1 MIGGFKHAWVARDQA
16 TILYICLLR
25 CAQLAGA
32 AHQASCAAR
41 SSLVLRTRLPALA
54 LRIVEVWA
62 AAQLLKSTL
71 RAFYFIHS

>member
-1 MIGGFKHAWVARDQA
+1 MLGSRA
-16 TILYICLLR
+16 TKLLFFIYV
-25 CAQLAGA
+25 
-32 AHQASCAAR
+32 SCAAR

>member
-32 AHQASCAAR
+32 AHQASCACAAHRRSLGRGAAFKVHPAR
-41 SSLVLRTRLPALA
+41 ILFYTFVKNLRY
-54 LRIVEVWA
+54 I
-62 AAQLLKSTL
+62 
-71 RAFYFIHS
+71 